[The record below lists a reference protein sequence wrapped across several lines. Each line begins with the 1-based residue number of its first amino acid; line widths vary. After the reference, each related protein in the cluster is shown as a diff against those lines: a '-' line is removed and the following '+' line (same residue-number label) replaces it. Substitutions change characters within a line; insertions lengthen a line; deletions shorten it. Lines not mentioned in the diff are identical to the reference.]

1 MTDSTTG
8 TVKPVSHYV
17 STAAIDALVEQAG
30 AHLESVSPTQKCLMS
45 AVLADHLASG
55 NEYYSI
61 TDSLHYA
68 DPHHVL
74 EGELGNALVRI
85 ATEDSS
91 AVLAGLLQA
100 LAALIADDIAT
111 GAYDA

>member
-8 TVKPVSHYV
+8 TVKPVSHYI
-17 STAAIDALVEQAG
+17 STPAIEALVEQAG

-61 TDSLHYA
+61 IDSLHYT

-74 EGELGNALVRI
+74 EGEIGQCLGSHCHRRFQRCARGF
-85 ATEDSS
+85 AAS
-91 AVLAGLLQA
+91 AGG
-100 LAALIADDIAT
+100 ADC
-111 GAYDA
+111 